1 MSNPPFIAFASHPAL
16 RQRFLEARPM
26 LVLDAPDGAIIWANE
41 AGARLFGYS
50 GVDATIGAGPS
61 DPILRRQ
68 FAAAAGRLTGPGD
81 SESLTI
87 HLTQRFRRVTRK
99 ATASLFIL
107 ANHRYFLLECESD
120 VRDDASLVRGSQHL
134 ALVNGDGQ
142 ITLRSDDFAATGL
155 GEADTADIVESLS
168 RRADSYIER
177 LVTNEAGIWPVAL
190 GRLSSTPDLFL
201 LAVSPDLSAEI
212 RPHIRPERGEAPVP
226 QRPARD
232 VIAAIDE
239 SFGALMEESPAESA
253 ASVMEPAG
261 PAIQPAAPVIRKQP
275 ELVAAEETRT
285 PEPEAVEGPLPR
297 RFVWRTDIYG
307 RITEVSSELVE
318 AVGEETGAITG
329 LTFAEVESRLGVK
342 GAGAIGDL
350 LQTTETWSGR
360 SVEWPLG
367 NTNMLVPVDLAAL
380 PTFTRERRFD
390 GFRGFGLVRLGEQR
404 EAPRPAR
411 IPEAR
416 QTTSAK
422 TLTDDERH
430 ALDEIASQLRS
441 AAPAEE
447 LRPEAPAEDIQPP
460 APEREPRGRVIRR
473 TTASAEKPEATA
485 DTSEFD
491 RSENPIVIQAG
502 ERILHVNPAFLAV
515 SGYGSLEAV
524 IAAGG
529 TDAFVERGSDDRLFL
544 RTANGDRLPVSFHMQ
559 AIAWNNG
566 RALALTLRPAQDSD
580 TLATPLVG
588 AAPKP
593 AEAPAPSADK
603 DAEVA
608 ELSSILDTATDGIVI
623 LDGKRQLRSLSA
635 SAAALFAT
643 DTAEIAGKP
652 VDILFAEESHG
663 DIHRHLD
670 RLAQR
675 PVGEIATEGLEVIG
689 RESGGGL
696 IPLYVTL
703 GPLPQSDGICM
714 ALRDITALKR
724 REDDLRAA
732 RREARQAEDD
742 RDAFISALRYEVRQP
757 IDAIVSLSETL
768 DHQPFGAIGDQR
780 YHRIAREITLKGR
793 HARGVIG
800 RLLGEPEP
808 EPEIAPPPAEPEITP
823 RKDEAARINDAIAEA
838 VSMVQP
844 RANGRRIIIRA
855 ALSPSVGNAPGSAE
869 TLRQIAQELLMGA
882 VQFTPAGGQVVVST
896 ALTADGATVL
906 RFRDNGIAPSRRR
919 VGNGGARSEQG
930 GAENTHLEKARRLA
944 ESLGARLE
952 VQAVP
957 NEGMLVEVFLPERQT
972 RPLHY

>member
-16 RQRFLEARPM
+16 RQRFLDARPM
-26 LVLDAPDGAIIWANE
+26 LVLDAPDGAIVWANDP
-41 AGARLFGYS
+41 GARLFGYS
-50 GVDATIGAGPS
+50 GVDAAIGRGPS

-68 FAAAAGRLTGPGD
+68 FAAVAGRLSEPGD

-99 ATASLFIL
+99 ATASLFVL
-107 ANHRYFLLECESD
+107 AGHRYFLLECESD
-120 VRDDASLVRGSQHL
+120 ARDDASLVHGSQHL
-134 ALVNGDGQ
+134 ALVDGDGQ
-142 ITLRSDDFAATGL
+142 ITLRSDDFAVTAI
-155 GEADTADIVESLS
+155 GEADIADMVDSLS

-212 RPHIRPERGEAPVP
+212 KPHMRPERSEPAAP
-226 QRPARD
+226 QRSARD
-232 VIAAIDE
+232 AIAAIDE
-239 SFGALMEESPAESA
+239 SLGALMEASAE
-253 ASVMEPAG
+253 E
-261 PAIQPAAPVIRKQP
+261 PAAPVIRKQP
-275 ELVAAEETRT
+275 EIAAVEETRP
-285 PEPEAVEGPLPR
+285 PEQEVAEAPLPR

-318 AVGEETGAITG
+318 AVGEETGAISG
-329 LTFAEVESRLGVK
+329 LTFGEVESQLGVK
-342 GAGAIGDL
+342 GADAIGDL

-404 EAPRPAR
+404 EAPRPIR
-411 IPEAR
+411 VSEAR
-416 QTTSAK
+416 RAESAK

-441 AAPAEE
+441 AAPAED
-447 LRPEAPAEDIQPP
+447 LRPDAPAEDMQPET
-460 APEREPRGRVIRR
+460 PEPQPRGPVIRR
-473 TTASAEKPEATA
+473 TTAPAGKAETTA

-515 SGYGSLEAV
+515 SGYGSLEVV

-544 RTANGDRLPVSFHMQ
+544 RTADGERLPVSFHMQ
-559 AIAWNNG
+559 AIAWNDG

-593 AEAPAPSADK
+593 AEAPAPSADRN
-603 DAEVA
+603 AEVA
-608 ELSSILDTATDGIVI
+608 ELSSILDTATDGILI
-623 LDGKRQLRSLSA
+623 LDGERRLRSLSA

-643 DTAEIAGKP
+643 DTGEVAGKP
-652 VDILFAEESHG
+652 VDILFAEESHS
-663 DIHRHLD
+663 DLRRHLD
-670 RLAQR
+670 RLGQR
-675 PVGEIATEGLEVIG
+675 PAGEFATEGLEVIG

-780 YHRIAREITLKGR
+780 YHRIAREIALKGR

-808 EPEIAPPPAEPEITP
+808 EPEIAPPPPEPETKP
-823 RKDEAARINDAIAEA
+823 RKDDAARINDAIAEA

-855 ALSPSVGNAPGSAE
+855 ALSPSVGSAPGSEE
-869 TLRQIAQELLMGA
+869 TLRQIAHELLMGA